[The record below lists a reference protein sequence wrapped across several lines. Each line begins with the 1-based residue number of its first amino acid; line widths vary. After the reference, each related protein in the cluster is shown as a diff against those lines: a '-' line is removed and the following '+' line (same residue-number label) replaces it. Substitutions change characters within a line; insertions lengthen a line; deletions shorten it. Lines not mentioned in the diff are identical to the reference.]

1 MRIKVGNIGR
11 VAEADIEINGIA
23 VIAGEN
29 GTGKSTVGKALYAA
43 FNSMFDSDNK
53 IDCMRRNSVERV
65 IKKAYMGGPLGPMS
79 LPRRTAGRMNSFID
93 RVFSVGYTRDELID
107 EIKEYYVE

>member
-1 MRIKVGNIGR
+1 MKNIGR

-43 FNSMFDSDNK
+43 FNSMSDSENK
-53 IDCMRRNSVERV
+53 IDRMRRNSVERA
-65 IKKAYMGGPLGPMS
+65 IRKAYGKPSRLHVSPQ
-79 LPRRTAGRMNSFID
+79 ANCWKN
-93 RVFSVGYTRDELID
+93 E
-107 EIKEYYVE
+107 

>member
-1 MRIKVGNIGR
+1 MKNIGR

-43 FNSMFDSDNK
+43 FNSMSDSENK
-53 IDCMRRNSVERV
+53 IDRMRRNSVERA
-65 IKKAYMGGPLGPMS
+65 IGRHMWEALS
-79 LPRRTAGRMNSFID
+79 TPRLATG
-93 RVFSVGYTRDELID
+93 ELL
-107 EIKEYYVE
+107 EE

>member
-1 MRIKVGNIGR
+1 MKIKVKNIGR

-43 FNSMFDSDNK
+43 FNSMSDS
-53 IDCMRRNSVERV
+53 
-65 IKKAYMGGPLGPMS
+65 
-79 LPRRTAGRMNSFID
+79 
-93 RVFSVGYTRDELID
+93 FSRLAASI
-107 EIKEYYVE
+107 

>member
-1 MRIKVGNIGR
+1 MKIKVENIGR

-43 FNSMFDSDNK
+43 FNSMSDSENK
-53 IDCMRRNSVERV
+53 IDRMRRNSVERA
-65 IKKAYMGGPLGPMS
+65 IRKAYVGGPLSPTS
-79 LPRRTAGRMNSFID
+79 RHRRTTGRMNGFID
-93 RVFSVGYTRDELID
+93 RVFFGRVHEGRAY
-107 EIKEYYVE
+107 

>member
-1 MRIKVGNIGR
+1 MKIKVKNIGR

-43 FNSMFDSDNK
+43 FNSMSDSENK
-53 IDCMRRNSVERV
+53 IDR
-65 IKKAYMGGPLGPMS
+65 MS
-79 LPRRTAGRMNSFID
+79 APSGRHMWEALSTPRLATG
-93 RVFSVGYTRDELID
+93 ELL
-107 EIKEYYVE
+107 EE

>member
-1 MRIKVGNIGR
+1 MKNIGR

-43 FNSMFDSDNK
+43 FNSMSDSENK
-53 IDCMRRNSVERV
+53 IDRMRRNSAIVLNAPSGRHMWE
-65 IKKAYMGGPLGPMS
+65 ALS
-79 LPRRTAGRMNSFID
+79 TPRLATG
-93 RVFSVGYTRDELID
+93 ELL
-107 EIKEYYVE
+107 EE